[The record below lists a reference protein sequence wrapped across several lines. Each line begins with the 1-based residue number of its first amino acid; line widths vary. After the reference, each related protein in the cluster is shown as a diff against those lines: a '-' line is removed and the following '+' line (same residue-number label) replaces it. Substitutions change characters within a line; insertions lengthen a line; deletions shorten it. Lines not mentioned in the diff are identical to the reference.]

1 MRSFCSA
8 RNAIRCNAPL
18 VFYDAFFWLL
28 FDNFIGYRFAANDKN
43 YHLSSFQTMRK
54 KKLPGKTV
62 SDDSTGDNELAL
74 LLNNTEEPFLLI
86 SRKRKLV
93 LFNRKSEKLYQKYFG
108 VRLKKGADI
117 LEYDRPAG
125 QWMHKGLYK
134 KALMGQAQETQLTIH
149 YRSEKKIVRLKYQP
163 ARDRRNRIIGVLV
176 SANDVSQQIEHE
188 ANLKHTLHA
197 LNERIKEQTCLYNI
211 SSLGTRDY
219 DVHQLLSEVV
229 TFLPPGWQYPEV
241 AGASIVFEKS
251 VYKTNNFRK
260 SRWMQTVSR
269 LTAEKAELL
278 VQVCYLKKMP
288 EADEGPFLKEERK
301 LINTIA
307 DNLVL
312 KINQVRTC
320 RLLHDDHNLLRTL
333 IDNIPDYIY
342 VKDTKLRHV
351 INNKANVK
359 LIGAQSE
366 EETLG
371 KTAIEMFGKKLGG
384 RYLADDRKVLK
395 TGKPILYREEPIVS
409 STGEERWLSTS
420 KIPLVDK
427 EGSITGLIGIS
438 RDITESKRAEAER
451 QRLLEEKNEI
461 LESIGDNFYALD
473 EEYRFTY
480 LNRAAL
486 HHLHLTRKRAIG
498 KSLFELF
505 PVLTGTLFHQR
516 LEESKSTR
524 QAVRFEFYYPPLDTW
539 FDENIYPK
547 ADGFSVFFRDIT
559 EKKRAEKA
567 LLVAYEEKN
576 TILESIGDAFF
587 TVDRNF
593 TVTYWNRLAETLL
606 RTPRKKILGKN
617 LWDVFSDAVTL
628 PSFNNYHKAMNEQVT
643 VEFEDYYAPVD
654 RWFEVSAYPSANGLS
669 VYFKDITGRKRAEE
683 KVRQY
688 TERFELAAKA
698 TNDAIWD
705 WDLASGEVTR
715 TGDGFFNL
723 FGYEITEA
731 LHNKLFWYNLVHPDD
746 QEHFHDKRTR
756 ALQNPDQTYWEDEY
770 RFKRKDGKY
779 IVVYDRG
786 YIVRDASGRA
796 LRMIG
801 ATQDITQRK
810 EYENSLKK
818 LSADLGR
825 YAKELADSNAELEQF
840 AYVASHD
847 LQEPLRMISSF
858 LTQLEK
864 KYHDILDEKGKQYIH
879 FAVDGAGR
887 MRQIILDLLE
897 FSRVGRF
904 DKEPEEIDTARLV
917 EEVQSLFMNQIS
929 EKQAVVTIR
938 PMPVIRTH
946 RSPLRQ
952 VFHNLLGNALK
963 YTHPEVA
970 PHIVIGGE
978 QGDTEYRFFV
988 ADNGIG
994 IAPDYFEKIFI
1005 LFQRLHS
1012 NKEYAGT
1019 GMGLALCKKIINNMG
1034 GRIWVESEEG
1044 KGSTFYFSI
1053 PKNS

>member
-1 MRSFCSA
+1 MKSRNSEKQHPVGILDYSAAGMALINPEGSFLNINQRMSE
-8 RNAIRCNAPL
+8 IT
-18 VFYDAFFWLL
+18 
-28 FDNFIGYRFAANDKN
+28 GYSPAEI
-43 YHLSSFQTMRK
+43 RK
-54 KKLPGKTV
+54 KNFWEIFQSDNQQDDQVQWKKMSEGLMPYWHTEKSCIHQQGHIIWVMVSLAPVKDPDNRPRCFILQLLDITTKKKAEFEGKELSQRYQSLFLHNPLAVYSFDLQGKFLSANEATARLAECSLSELMKMTFVPFIDPEDLGSVNEDFKRACRGEEVRSTCRIITARGNHRTISYYKVPIMVEDKTV
-62 SDDSTGDNELAL
+62 GIYGIAEDI
-74 LLNNTEEPFLLI
+74 TE
-86 SRKRKLV
+86 KQKL
-93 LFNRKSEKLYQKYFG
+93 E
-108 VRLKKGADI
+108 
-117 LEYDRPAG
+117 
-125 QWMHKGLYK
+125 
-134 KALMGQAQETQLTIH
+134 
-149 YRSEKKIVRLKYQP
+149 
-163 ARDRRNRIIGVLV
+163 
-176 SANDVSQQIEHE
+176 
-188 ANLKHTLHA
+188 
-197 LNERIKEQTCLYNI
+197 ERIKTEYE
-211 SSLGTRDY
+211 
-219 DVHQLLSEVV
+219 LSESIIANLPSAFFVF
-229 TFLPPGWQYPEV
+229 TRQGKFLRWNKNLETISGFNAEEIGRMQPIDFFTPGDH
-241 AGASIVFEKS
+241 EKI
-251 VYKTNNFRK
+251 KG
-260 SRWMQTVSR
+260 QI
-269 LTAEKAELL
+269 EKA
-278 VQVCYLKKMP
+278 
-288 EADEGPFLKEERK
+288 
-301 LINTIA
+301 T
-307 DNLVL
+307 
-312 KINQVRTC
+312 
-320 RLLHDDHNLLRTL
+320 
-333 IDNIPDYIY
+333 
-342 VKDTKLRHV
+342 
-351 INNKANVK
+351 
-359 LIGAQSE
+359 
-366 EETLG
+366 
-371 KTAIEMFGKKLGG
+371 
-384 RYLADDRKVLK
+384 
-395 TGKPILYREEPIVS
+395 
-409 STGEERWLSTS
+409 
-420 KIPLVDK
+420 K
-427 EGSITGLIGIS
+427 EGSIQAEAGLLTKSGQVIPFYFSGAYLNYQLEPSIIGFGVDLTEQKKTERDLEKSRAQFQALVHTINGIVWEVDVASNRFTYVSPQAERILGYPMERWMEDRFWETHIHPEDQDFAINYCFNEILKGNDHEFEYRMIAADGRVVWLQDRVTLVWKDQQPVLMRGLMVDITTQKYAEQQLQWSERRFKSLVQRGSDFISILDATGHYLYASPNSKIASLAGVENYIGLNAFEFIHPDDRPRVQKEFENLKRDKLQKS
-438 RDITESKRAEAER
+438 CKYRFKGKNGWRWMETVGTNLLDDPAIGGLVFNTRDITDWEIMLLQIKESNER
-451 QRLLEEKNEI
+451 
-461 LESIGDNFYALD
+461 Y
-473 EEYRFTY
+473 
-480 LNRAAL
+480 
-486 HHLHLTRKRAIG
+486 
-498 KSLFELF
+498 EL
-505 PVLTGTLFHQR
+505 
-516 LEESKSTR
+516 
-524 QAVRFEFYYPPLDTW
+524 
-539 FDENIYPK
+539 
-547 ADGFSVFFRDIT
+547 
-559 EKKRAEKA
+559 
-567 LLVAYEEKN
+567 
-576 TILESIGDAFF
+576 
-587 TVDRNF
+587 
-593 TVTYWNRLAETLL
+593 
-606 RTPRKKILGKN
+606 
-617 LWDVFSDAVTL
+617 
-628 PSFNNYHKAMNEQVT
+628 
-643 VEFEDYYAPVD
+643 
-654 RWFEVSAYPSANGLS
+654 VS
-669 VYFKDITGRKRAEE
+669 R
-683 KVRQY
+683 
-688 TERFELAAKA
+688 A

-705 WDLASGEVTR
+705 WNLVSGEITR

-723 FGYEITEA
+723 FGYEIQEA
-731 LHNKLFWYNLVHPDD
+731 VGDNSFWYNLIHPHD
-746 QEHFHDKRTR
+746 QEHYLNGQTR

-879 FAVDGAGR
+879 FAVDGAMR

-904 DKEPEEIDTARLV
+904 DNEPEEIDTARLV